1 MRRATACW
9 ALRLRLRSL
18 HRRLTTPRSGRRFV
32 KKLMDSLNTANS
44 AAGGNI
50 SVNGAHPQG
59 ASAPNAAVSGAAQA
73 APPARPARLLL
84 LVRHGE
90 TTYNVEKRLPGQ
102 LPGVPLTDEGRRQAQ
117 RAAVALSN
125 LPLSAVVSSP
135 LERAKETA
143 EILAR
148 GWALPVRLDPRLMDT
163 DIGPWASKQLDEL
176 NKSEPAWKAYVAKPS
191 APPEG
196 VEGFTSVQ
204 ARSVAAVKDILADE
218 SLGSYVALVAHA
230 DVVKLILAYY
240 TETPVDCARFTSIA
254 NASISALLFSD
265 DPKPHLLAVNWTA
278 FPGWLVPF
286 SLKLPQAQQSAPGGA
301 TEPAAQPG
309 DTTASAPSAADTR

>member
-1 MRRATACW
+1 MRWATARW

-32 KKLMDSLNTANS
+32 KKLMDSLNTANTTAS
-44 AAGGNI
+44 TGP
-50 SVNGAHPQG
+50 SVNGAHPQNG
-59 ASAPNAAVSGAAQA
+59 TTPDTAVSGVAQA

-102 LPGVPLTDEGRRQAQ
+102 LPGVALTDEGRRQAH

-176 NKSEPAWKAYVAKPS
+176 NKNEPAWKAYVEKPS
-191 APPEG
+191 APPKG

-204 ARSVAAVKDILADE
+204 ARSVAAVNDILADA
-218 SLGSYVALVAHA
+218 SLGSYIALVAHA

-240 TETPVDCARFTSIA
+240 TETPVDCARFTAIA
-254 NASISALLFSD
+254 NASISALLFGD

-278 FPGWLVPF
+278 FPGWLAPF
-286 SLKLPQAQQSAPGGA
+286 SLKPPQAQEPALGGA
-301 TEPAAQPG
+301 TEPAVQPG
-309 DTTASAPSAADTR
+309 EAAEPPPSTVDTR